1 MLPKFRNTAIA
12 AVASLSLIS
21 ATAMPADAW
30 SEKEQNLL
38 LGATVAAIAGA
49 VIINNNKK
57 RQAQAMSAQRSYQ
70 PQYQAPR
77 RTYSQPARYQEPRYQ
92 EPRYQPT
99 FQSSVYSTPAAQAFN
114 RLPAS
119 ERRMIQSRLS
129 SWGYYN
135 GGIDGAFGP
144 QTYRAV
150 TAYAG
155 DTQGTNQLSSVAGAY
170 DFYGQLLR

>member
-1 MLPKFRNTAIA
+1 MLPKFRNCAIA
-12 AVASLSLIS
+12 AVASLSMMS
-21 ATAMPADAW
+21 ATAFPANAW

-49 VIINNNKK
+49 VIINNKK
-57 RQAQAMSAQRSYQ
+57 RQAQAAPAQRSYQ

-77 RTYSQPARYQEPRYQ
+77 QSYSQPARYQEPRYQ
-92 EPRYQPT
+92 PT
-99 FQSSVYSTPAAQAFN
+99 YQSSVYSTPAAQAFN
-114 RLPAS
+114 RLPVY
-119 ERRMIQSRLS
+119 ERRAIQSRLS

-155 DTQGTNQLSSVAGAY
+155 DTQGTNQLNTVAGAH
-170 DFYGQLLR
+170 DFYGQLLN